1 MNWNLQINLRGI
13 CLNCSEHSIQRELL
27 LVSVVVQLLKEKSG
41 QAYLCCVFGMN
52 IALRNERDWDAK
64 NETKLSGENDLT
76 FFIIL

>member
-1 MNWNLQINLRGI
+1 M
-13 CLNCSEHSIQRELL
+13 
-27 LVSVVVQLLKEKSG
+27 VVQLLKEKSG
-41 QAYLCCVFGMN
+41 QAYSCCVFGMN